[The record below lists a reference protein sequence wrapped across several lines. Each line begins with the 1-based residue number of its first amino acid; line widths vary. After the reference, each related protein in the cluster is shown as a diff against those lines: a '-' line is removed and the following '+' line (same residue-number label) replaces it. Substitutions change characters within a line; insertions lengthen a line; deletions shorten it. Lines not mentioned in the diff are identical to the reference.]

1 MVIRILNGTL
11 GLGCPAGD
19 TSDKAVFVTGSV
31 CTGNIY
37 ITIVGAG
44 CDIAVVAGYKAC
56 DADFG
61 SRCAAECHSDRN
73 ICRHVLQSTVVILH
87 KPCLAVSVFQCNGTL
102 SVIVLTICR
111 TEDDILQ
118 CTGDL

>member
-11 GLGCPAGD
+11 ALGCPAGD
-19 TSDKAVFVTGSV
+19 TSYKAVFVAGSV
-31 CTGNIY
+31 CTRNIY

-87 KPCLAVSVFQCNGTL
+87 KSYLAVSCHGYDAI
-102 SVIVLTICR
+102 SIIVLTVCR